1 MNENDNGNEVSE
13 VKAPEAQPQDKG
25 KGAFAAIIDKIKR
38 PEELLSFA
46 GRTGRGE
53 YWAAYLLIFLP
64 LMAIFGAAYGIGI
77 FSDYIQTHMVCIS
90 IAAAAAVIGNAAFL
104 PVMVRRAN
112 DLALPSWMAVAV
124 FCASFVPLLKWPAQ
138 IAVIVLGCLNSKGDG
153 DAAKTEKK
161 LSPRMLCLYWL
172 LAAAFAA
179 MGSAQMGY
187 GFDDDANKRMD
198 AEINDYL
205 GD

>member
-13 VKAPEAQPQDKG
+13 AKAPEAQSQDKA
-25 KGAFAAIIDKIKR
+25 KGTFAAIIDKIKR

-46 GRTGRGE
+46 GRAGRGE
-53 YWAAYLLIFLP
+53 YWAAYLLLFLP

-77 FSDYIQTHMVCIS
+77 FGDYVQTHMVCIS
-90 IAAAAAVIGNAAFL
+90 IAAAAAVIGNAVFL

-112 DLALPSWMAVAV
+112 DISLPTWMAVAV

-138 IAVIVLGCLNSKGDG
+138 VAVIVLGCFKAKGDT
-153 DAAKTEKK
+153 DAAMSAKK
-161 LSPRMLCLYWL
+161 LTPRMLCLYWL

-187 GFDDDANKRMD
+187 DFYETFNKRVD
-198 AEINDYL
+198 DEIKNCLD
-205 GD
+205 D

>member
-13 VKAPEAQPQDKG
+13 AKAPEAQSQDKA
-25 KGAFAAIIDKIKR
+25 KGAFASIIDKIKR

-90 IAAAAAVIGNAAFL
+90 IAAAAAVIGNAVFL

-112 DLALPSWMAVAV
+112 DISLPAWMAVAV

-138 IAVIVLGCLNSKGDG
+138 VAVIVLGCLKAKGDT
-153 DAAKTEKK
+153 DAAKSAKK
-161 LSPRMLCLYWL
+161 LTPRMLCLYWL

-187 GFDDDANKRMD
+187 DFYETFNKRVD
-198 AEINDYL
+198 DEIKNCLD
-205 GD
+205 D